1 MLVILATG
9 NFPIDK
15 QLEKPKP
22 LLQYGGKSL
31 VSRLFGIDRNTVL
44 FTDQQNYHYYEH
56 FDNVRCTG
64 LVTECHVRDS
74 LRTVLELLFRLMIV
88 EETNIKKIRYDS
100 DSIVLKKDEVVT
112 VVTADML
119 PIAELKENWTDDF
132 CSFAYLKTQSNYPIF
147 QFNRKAIPKIK
158 AWIANGRRYIDLLYS
173 FKQKNSFELD
183 GKVNDWLHDQ
193 LNLSD
198 FEWFPTLYSH
208 QVIEERVY
216 ARVGLIGNPSDG
228 FDGKCISATII
239 NYYATVK
246 LESSPDSTVKLLFG
260 DELPSIAI
268 ANRSICTN
276 GYYGS
281 NRLFLAALKQFTDY
295 TKENEIELPEKGFK
309 LSVKT
314 NIPKQVGLAG
324 SSAIVI
330 GIFKCLM
337 KYYNVTIPPEIL
349 STIALNVELIELG
362 IQAGY
367 QDRVV
372 QSYGGTVYMD
382 FTNTSKG
389 FGKYEK
395 LNIKLPRM
403 WLAYNPKPKES
414 GKVHNNVKQRYL
426 DGDVQVTNVMKQL
439 SLLTDQFY
447 TALKTGNEIS
457 KMIKKNFELRK
468 SIYNI
473 SPDMHEM
480 ISIAEKYGNS
490 AKFSGSG
497 GCCIGLGDNEDELRR
512 EMEQRGFVFA
522 IIEFE

>member
-15 QLEKPKP
+15 QLCKPKP

-31 VSRLFGIDRNTVL
+31 VSRLFGIDENTIL
-44 FTDQQNYHYYEH
+44 FTDQQNYHHYEH
-56 FDNVRCTG
+56 FENVKCTG
-64 LVTECHVRDS
+64 LVTEYHVRDS
-74 LRTVLELLFRLMIV
+74 LRTVMGLLFRLL
-88 EETNIKKIRYDS
+88 EPKGESQRHYFNP
-100 DSIVLKKDEVVT
+100 IVLKPDETIT

-119 PIAELKENWTDDF
+119 PIAELKENWTDDY
-132 CSFAYLKTQSNYPIF
+132 CSFAYLKTPCNYPIF
-147 QFNRKAIPKIK
+147 QFNSKAVPKVRS
-158 AWIANGRRYIDLLYS
+158 WIENGRNYFDLLYS
-173 FKQKNSFELD
+173 FKEKNSFEIC
-183 GKVNDWLHDQ
+183 GKVNDWLQDY
-193 LNLSD
+193 LNLKD
-198 FEWFPTLYSH
+198 FDWFPTLYSP
-208 QVIEERVY
+208 QLVEERVY

-228 FDGKCISATII
+228 FNGKCISATIK

-246 LESSPDSTVKLLFG
+246 LESSPDSTIKLLC
-260 DELPSIAI
+260 DEDLPSISA
-268 ANRSICTN
+268 ANHSLRTN
-276 GYYGS
+276 GYYGT
-281 NRLFLAALKQFTDY
+281 NRLFLATLKQFTDY
-295 TKENEIELPEKGFK
+295 TNENDTALPEKGFR

-330 GIFKCLM
+330 GILKCLV

-349 STIALNVELIELG
+349 STVALNVELVELG

-389 FGKYEK
+389 YGIYEK
-395 LNIKLPRM
+395 MNVKLPRM

-414 GKVHNNVKQRYL
+414 GQVHNNVKQRYL
-426 DGDVQVTNVMKQL
+426 EGDFQVTNVMKQL
-439 SLLTDQFY
+439 GQLTDEFY
-447 TALKTGNEIS
+447 TALKTKSDIT

-468 SIYNI
+468 SIYSI
-473 SPDMHEM
+473 SPDMQEM
-480 ISIAEKYGNS
+480 ISIAEKYGNC

-497 GCCIGLGDNEDELRR
+497 GCCIGIGGNEEELQK
-512 EMEQRGFVFA
+512 EMEQRGFVFTV
-522 IIEFE
+522 IEFE